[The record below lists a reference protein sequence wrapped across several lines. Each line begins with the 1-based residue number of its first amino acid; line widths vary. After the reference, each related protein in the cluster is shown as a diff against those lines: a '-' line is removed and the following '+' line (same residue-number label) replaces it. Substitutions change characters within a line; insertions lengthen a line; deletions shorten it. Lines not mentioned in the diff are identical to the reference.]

1 MDVGGTDLSRDK
13 GFGIVKKCGSAGAQ
27 ACVQLILW
35 VSVTLCYNNG
45 VFGLSKPKLPITPE
59 QQQWADNSFVRLA
72 GLLGAH
78 RLFQATVVLPTS
90 EHFPDPYDRSE
101 TALHNMFHRVAT
113 QMQVNPAD
121 IDVALFTSGDDL
133 TRELVPFYSEKSSGA
148 AGLYHHDP
156 ADRPH
161 ISINE
166 AQLKDPMALV
176 AVLAH
181 ELGHIILLR
190 PGLVDRKDP
199 DMEPLNDL
207 LTVFLG
213 FGIFTANAAFRFEQ
227 HSDSTSQGWSARR
240 LGYLSEEQF
249 GYALARFAFER
260 GEAKPAWRSF
270 LTTNVASYM
279 KRSAA
284 WLTSRNEPRL
294 FAGS

>member
-1 MDVGGTDLSRDK
+1 M
-13 GFGIVKKCGSAGAQ
+13 
-27 ACVQLILW
+27 
-35 VSVTLCYNNG
+35 
-45 VFGLSKPKLPITPE
+45 FGLNKPKLPISPE
-59 QQQWADNSFVRLA
+59 QQQWIDNSLLRLA
-72 GLLGAH
+72 RLLGPH
-78 RLFQATVVLPTS
+78 RLLRATVVLPTP

-101 TALHNMFHRVAT
+101 MALKRMFHRVAT

-121 IDVALFTSGDDL
+121 VDVTLFASGDDL
-133 TRELVPFYSEKSSGA
+133 TQELVPFYSDATSGA

-156 ADRPH
+156 VDRPA

-166 AQLKDPMALV
+166 AQLKDPVALV

-190 PGLVDRKDP
+190 PGLVDREDP

-227 HSDSTSQGWSARR
+227 HSDNTSQGWSARR

-260 GEAKPAWRSF
+260 GEGKPAWTSF
-270 LTTNVASYM
+270 LSTNVASYL

-284 WLTSRNEPRL
+284 WLSIRHGPRL
-294 FAGS
+294 FP

>member
-1 MDVGGTDLSRDK
+1 
-13 GFGIVKKCGSAGAQ
+13 
-27 ACVQLILW
+27 
-35 VSVTLCYNNG
+35 
-45 VFGLSKPKLPITPE
+45 VFGLIKPKLPVTPE
-59 QQQWADNSFVRLA
+59 QQRWIDNSFQRLSA
-72 GLLGAH
+72 LLGAH
-78 RLFQATVVLPTS
+78 RLLQTTVVLPTP

-101 TALHNMFHRVAT
+101 IALQHMFHRVAA
-113 QMQVNPAD
+113 QMQVDPG
-121 IDVALFTSGDDL
+121 DVDVTLFASGDDL
-133 TRELVPFYSEKSSGA
+133 TRGLVPFYSDATSGA

-190 PGLVDRKDP
+190 PGLVDRDDP

-227 HSDSTSQGWSARR
+227 HSDNRSQGWSARR

-260 GEAKPAWRSF
+260 GEEKPAWISF
-270 LTTNVASYM
+270 LSTNIASYL

-284 WLTSRNEPRL
+284 WLTTHHEAHLFPRD
-294 FAGS
+294 

>member
-1 MDVGGTDLSRDK
+1 M
-13 GFGIVKKCGSAGAQ
+13 
-27 ACVQLILW
+27 
-35 VSVTLCYNNG
+35 
-45 VFGLSKPKLPITPE
+45 FGLSKPNLPVAPE
-59 QQQWADNSFVRLA
+59 QQRWVDHSFHRLA
-72 GLLGAH
+72 AILGEH
-78 RLFQATVVLPTS
+78 RLLQATVVLPTV

-101 TALHNMFHRVAT
+101 TALRAMFHRVAT
-113 QMQVNPAD
+113 RMQVNPAD
-121 IDVALFTSGDDL
+121 VELTLFASGEDL
-133 TRELVPFYSEKSSGA
+133 TRGLVPFYSGVTSGA
-148 AGLYHHDP
+148 AGLYHHNP

-190 PGLVDRKDP
+190 PGLVDRDDP

-207 LTVFLG
+207 LTIFLG

-227 HSDSTSQGWSARR
+227 HNDDRSQGWSAGR

-260 GEAKPAWRSF
+260 GEGKPPWTSF
-270 LTTNVASYM
+270 LSTNVASYLR
-279 KRSAA
+279 RSAA
-284 WLTSRNEPRL
+284 WLASRHVPRL
-294 FAGS
+294 FS